1 MARSCSEFARSC
13 ESECVSPG
21 FRRADT
27 AAGTRPDRGS
37 GDSRVLPT
45 QLIVLHSGQGRNRTA
60 DTRIFSPLLYQLSYL
75 AEVRKVI
82 QTRPIS
88 TTNAHGLCTV
98 NRCSNLT

>member
-1 MARSCSEFARSC
+1 MQSGSATRPASISKARRIAVDSRTYSRTGSRNQ
-13 ESECVSPG
+13 P
-21 FRRADT
+21 RRACL
-27 AAGTRPDRGS
+27 S
-37 GDSRVLPT
+37 HCPT
-45 QLIVLHSGQGRNRTA
+45 HGQGRNRTA